1 MLQGKNILVTGSS
14 SGIGKQIAIEIGL
27 NKGNPILTGRNIE
40 KLGEVCK
47 LIKKNGADPAYRSA
61 DLRNENDI
69 TDLVISLPN
78 LSGLVINAGIIDYT
92 PIKFLSSVK
101 IDEIFQV
108 NFTSNVILIK
118 KLLEYK
124 KINNNA
130 SIVFIGSIASKLGVS
145 GTSLYAAS
153 KAALTSF
160 AKVLAIEVSSKKIR
174 VNTLSPGLVTTDL
187 TEKIT
192 DIKSDGIEKDKN
204 YPLGWGSTQNVAN
217 VVVFLLSDK
226 SEWMTGTDI
235 VLDGG
240 FTLS

>member
-1 MLQGKNILVTGSS
+1 MLTGKNILVTGSS
-14 SGIGKQIAIEIGL
+14 SGIGRQIAIEIGL

-40 KLGEVCK
+40 KLSEICK
-47 LIKKNGADPAYRSA
+47 LIKRNGADPVYHQA
-61 DLRNENDI
+61 DLRNENEI
-69 TDLVISLPN
+69 TDLVVSLPN

-92 PIKFLSSVK
+92 PIKFISRAK
-101 IDEIFQV
+101 IDDIFQV

-130 SIVFIGSIASKLGVS
+130 AIVFIGSIASKLGVP

-160 AKVLAIEVSSKKIR
+160 AKVLAIEVSAKKIR
-174 VNTLSPGLVTTDL
+174 VNVLSPGLVTTDL
-187 TEKIT
+187 TGKIT
-192 DIKSDGIEKDKN
+192 DIKSDGSEKDKN
-204 YPLGWGSTQNVAN
+204 YPLGWGTTHNVAN
-217 VVVFLLSDK
+217 AVIFLLSDK

-235 VLDGG
+235 VMDGG

>member
-1 MLQGKNILVTGSS
+1 MLLGKNILVTGSS
-14 SGIGKQIAIEIGL
+14 SGIGRQIAIEIGL

-40 KLGEVCK
+40 KLSEICK
-47 LIKKNGADPAYRSA
+47 LIKQNGADPVYHQA
-61 DLRNENDI
+61 DFRNENEI
-69 TDLVISLPN
+69 TNLVESLPN

-92 PIKFLSSVK
+92 PIKFISRAK
-101 IDEIFQV
+101 IDDIFQV
-108 NFTSNVILIK
+108 NFISNVILIK

-130 SIVFIGSIASKLGVS
+130 AIVFIGSIASKLGVP

-174 VNTLSPGLVTTDL
+174 VNILSPGLVTTDL
-187 TEKIT
+187 TGKIT
-192 DIKSDGIEKDKN
+192 DIKSDGSEKDKN

-217 VVVFLLSDK
+217 AVIFLLSDK

-235 VLDGG
+235 VIDGG

>member
-145 GTSLYAAS
+145 GTSL
-153 KAALTSF
+153 
-160 AKVLAIEVSSKKIR
+160 
-174 VNTLSPGLVTTDL
+174 
-187 TEKIT
+187 
-192 DIKSDGIEKDKN
+192 KSNAVIPN
-204 YPLGWGSTQNVAN
+204 SR
-217 VVVFLLSDK
+217 
-226 SEWMTGTDI
+226 
-235 VLDGG
+235 
-240 FTLS
+240 